1 MNTAALDNNVVFWD
15 LECSEESF
23 LQLSILLFLNIIRR
37 PQVKV
42 AGTVL
47 PSSPAAV
54 SAIKGGEHKGQK
66 GRKRRFFASRTSNLK
81 PSSIFLGLQ
90 ICISLSNGSII
101 FILNY
106 INLCLSL
113 EHTRRQKMSR
123 ELQFK
128 NYFISLGIRI
138 FYWNKKPHIFNHSHT
153 DLVRYTF
160 NYSPLSAYFIGD
172 WILLPAEAVR
182 VRKKL
187 PNQYPPSDSLL
198 IFVLD

>member
-1 MNTAALDNNVVFWD
+1 MFWRK
-15 LECSEESF
+15 LPPTFHSLIFKHYQETTSESYWHCFTFLSCS
-23 LQLSILLFLNIIRR
+23 SI
-37 PQVKV
+37 
-42 AGTVL
+42 T
-47 PSSPAAV
+47 
-54 SAIKGGEHKGQK
+54 IKGGDHKGQE
-66 GRKRRFFASRTSNLK
+66 GRKRRFLASRTSNLK

-128 NYFISLGIRI
+128 NYFISLGIGI
-138 FYWNKKPHIFNHSHT
+138 FYWNKTPHIFNHSHT

-198 IFVLD
+198 IFVSD